1 MDKKTTDIVAYITIL
16 GWLVAYVAGE
26 REDSKFH
33 LNQAL
38 VVNLALIILSMLMRI
53 PLIGWVAALV
63 QLAVIVFWI
72 MGILYAVKEQDNEVP
87 LLGCIKLLK

>member
-38 VVNLALIILSMLMRI
+38 VVNLAL
-53 PLIGWVAALV
+53 A
-63 QLAVIVFWI
+63 
-72 MGILYAVKEQDNEVP
+72 
-87 LLGCIKLLK
+87 

>member
-16 GWLVAYVAGE
+16 GWLVAYVAGG

-38 VVNLALIILSMLMRI
+38 VVNLALIILAMLMRI